1 MSMPETS
8 NPSDQEAGRW
18 LSARRVRRVVGVTVV
33 LTALWVLCTAERG
46 ASWQGLMAVDWKVQW
61 VAMALGLVLLRDL
74 GYMWRLRVL
83 SMGTLTWPKTASSIV
98 LWEFA
103 SAMTPSVVG
112 GSAVASFILHRN
124 GMRWGQSLAT
134 VMSTALLDELFF
146 VLAVPAVALWVGWS
160 GFLPETQGWWTGSVA
175 LIFGG
180 GYLFMACLAL
190 FLSAALFW
198 MPRTVRSGL
207 MWLFSLGAM
216 RRWSV
221 QGRQFAEDLLLASRE
236 LQSMSWRRWGQAAAA
251 TCISWMARF
260 GTLHALLM
268 AFLSAELAWNWT
280 AHWHIWAR
288 QLSLWTVMMI
298 SPTPGSSGL
307 AEFALPAFLEGVLPL
322 GMTLAMWTAL
332 VLLWRMLTS
341 HLYLL
346 VGAGVLPF
354 WLRRTERR

>member
-1 MSMPETS
+1 
-8 NPSDQEAGRW
+8 
-18 LSARRVRRVVGVTVV
+18 
-33 LTALWVLCTAERG
+33 
-46 ASWQGLMAVDWKVQW
+46 
-61 VAMALGLVLLRDL
+61 
-74 GYMWRLRVL
+74 
-83 SMGTLTWPKTASSIV
+83 
-98 LWEFA
+98 
-103 SAMTPSVVG
+103 
-112 GSAVASFILHRN
+112 
-124 GMRWGQSLAT
+124 
-134 VMSTALLDELFF
+134 
-146 VLAVPAVALWVGWS
+146 
-160 GFLPETQGWWTGSVA
+160 
-175 LIFGG
+175 
-180 GYLFMACLAL
+180 
-190 FLSAALFW
+190 
-198 MPRTVRSGL
+198 
-207 MWLFSLGAM
+207 
-216 RRWSV
+216 
-221 QGRQFAEDLLLASRE
+221 
-236 LQSMSWRRWGQAAAA
+236 
-251 TCISWMARF
+251 MARF